1 MFENVRKTGA
11 GCEKGQGDAKKFES
25 HVVMSRDLFIVCQT
39 IVVRHRD
46 RSNLFLGEVTRF
58 ARSAFIINT

>member
-1 MFENVRKTGA
+1 MFKNVRETGA
-11 GCEKGQGDAKKFES
+11 GFEERQDDAKKFES

-46 RSNLFLGEVTRF
+46 
-58 ARSAFIINT
+58 